1 MSTILLTG
9 CSSGFGMQG
18 ALAFARNGDTVYAT
32 MRDLDKSENLLAA
45 AQSEGLRIITKQLDV
60 NQTHSFASTI
70 E

>member
-32 MRDLDKSENLLAA
+32 MRDLDKSENFSPLLKARD
-45 AQSEGLRIITKQLDV
+45 SESSQ
-60 NQTHSFASTI
+60 NN
-70 E
+70 